1 MNDPKYDKLR
11 ARHRRSAAKA
21 IAVTAI
27 LLATVSAFLYVLLF

>member
-21 IAVTAI
+21 IAITAV
-27 LLATVSAFLYVLLF
+27 LLAALSAILYVLLF